1 MAAPRFS
8 QIVKPFKATRA
19 SLGIVFLLVLLLCA
33 VQWTRAGE
41 AVEVQISQRLL
52 FSLRGLLVKPSID
65 PRIKIFSYDD
75 KTASGLN
82 AMDISLAS
90 WAKIFAAL
98 DQRNPKGIF
107 IDKLFDKPYSA
118 DEMRQF
124 VDAVRSTKAPV
135 YVDSF
140 LSRDKIKFRSELS
153 ADRSYNRASWFG
165 RDAVPADEWPRV
177 VSEFQYGP
185 SSGLAAAFTGFGH
198 AVYDESGRIR
208 PVVRLGDDTFVPH
221 WALLAA
227 DSVRIQDSK
236 LTVNGVPVG
245 LERQG
250 RTIVNVQ
257 PRQVYASSAYAMI
270 TLVQFADQ
278 GKPISVIHEGD
289 YVVILPAMYT
299 GNTDWRETPLGA
311 MQGGYIMTALLDS
324 VLRGNWLWPIE
335 DRGLSIVVLSLAG
348 AIAAATVPLVWTWIG
363 IGGFVAL
370 LALLV
375 PASFIYLN
383 TLLPWVLPTIGMVL
397 SALAVSAQRSVQ
409 SQMEKVRM
417 DEELATAHIV
427 QESFLPKVAATGS
440 QFEVASFFQSATECG
455 GDFWGHYVLA
465 PGRELFIIG
474 DATGHGVP
482 AALVT
487 AMSFATCVTVA
498 GGGGGEAARGSPAE
512 ILKSLNHVLVA
523 TKTGQSTMT
532 SFVAIWDK
540 VSQTLTYSNCGQNF
554 PYLISA
560 PSPGHEGRLIIKPL
574 MGATSSIMG
583 MEETEI
589 AFENATV
596 QFHHG
601 DVFFMYTDG
610 LIENSSEKGEA
621 FGKIRLL
628 NLLRTKQNRPAEL
641 VDAIRG
647 SATSHFG
654 KQPLIDDFTVVAA
667 SLL

>member
-1 MAAPRFS
+1 M
-8 QIVKPFKATRA
+8 I
-19 SLGIVFLLVLLLCA
+19 LVLLA

-52 FSLRGLLVKPSID
+52 FSIRAALAKPVID
-65 PRIKIFSYDD
+65 ARIKIFSYDD

-98 DQRNPKGIF
+98 DQRHPKGIF
-107 IDKLFDKPYSA
+107 IDKLFDKPYSV

-124 VDAVRSTKAPV
+124 VEAVRGTKAPV

-140 LSRDKIKFRSELS
+140 LSRDKIRFRPELS
-153 ADRSYNRASWFG
+153 ADRPYNRPSWFG
-165 RDAVPADEWPRV
+165 RDALSADEWPRV

-185 SSGLAAAFTGFGH
+185 SSGLTAAFTGFGH
-198 AVYDESGRIR
+198 AVYEESGRIR
-208 PVVRLGDDTFVPH
+208 PVVRLSDDKLVPH

-227 DSVRIQDSK
+227 DSIHIKHNK
-236 LTVNGVPVG
+236 LVVNGVPVG
-245 LERQG
+245 LDHQG

-278 GKPISVIHEGD
+278 GKPISVVREGD
-289 YVVILPAMYT
+289 YVIILPAMYT

-324 VLRGNWLWPIE
+324 VLRGNWLLPIE
-335 DRGLSIVVLSLAG
+335 DWGVSIVVLSLAG
-348 AIAAATVPLVWTWIG
+348 GIAAATLPLVWTWIG
-363 IGGFVAL
+363 IGSFL
-370 LALLV
+370 LLSSLLV
-375 PASFIYLN
+375 PAAFIYLN
-383 TLLPWVLPTIGMVL
+383 IMLPWVLPTVGLMV

-427 QESFLPKVAATGS
+427 QESFLPKVGATGS
-440 QFEVASFFQSATECG
+440 QFEVASFFRSATECG
-455 GDFWGHYVLA
+455 GDFWGHYVLS
-465 PGRELFIIG
+465 PDRELFIIG

-540 VSQTLTYSNCGQNF
+540 TSQILTYSNCGQNF

-560 PSPGHEGRLIIKPL
+560 PAPGHEGRLTIKPL

-596 QFHHG
+596 DFHPG

-610 LIENSSEKGEA
+610 LIENASEKGEA

-641 VDAIRG
+641 VEAIKA

-654 KQPLIDDFTVVAA
+654 KQPLNDDFTVVAA
-667 SLL
+667 SLTQI